1 MKGPLALLSRSRLF
15 AIPARRTTTG
25 PVETHRGGRR
35 RSRPARS
42 PVLVTSSGKGWVR
55 LRRSRSNTSTPYC
68 VLRIHAYCVL
78 GVWGFGLHCV
88 TYRTIVLR
96 IAYYVLRLGCW
107 RMRDVRFAYYV
118 SCVLGLCRGSKRL
131 VRKHFS
137 PPPPTPT
144 TPPDYLTQ
152 SRPSG
157 TRGQKATAGIPLF
170 AGRDRPHLRQLSS
183 PRERVLGTCG

>member
-1 MKGPLALLSRSRLF
+1 MEGAEGPA
-15 AIPARRTTTG
+15 
-25 PVETHRGGRR
+25 
-35 RSRPARS
+35 PARS

-137 PPPPTPT
+137 PPPLTPT

-152 SRPSG
+152 SRPSVHEG
-157 TRGQKATAGIPLF
+157 KK
-170 AGRDRPHLRQLSS
+170 RQLGS
-183 PRERVLGTCG
+183 PCSLGETDLTCDN